1 MTERRGIEALTEA
14 WNLVVS
20 SERRLAWTSAPIC
33 LADVFLDAEVI
44 FDADAIPDADI
55 ISPSEGDSRE
65 PHVEPNPQ
73 RKQLLEIQSRPD
85 DMHLFP
91 STPPTQRTPASPKP
105 PPKALS
111 PIPIPAKNAPTEPV
125 RTVEPVSLK
134 HGTIRVYAHSIS
146 FTQPLSEQEVK
157 PSVITVERAA
167 LCQIFL
173 ETKYHRTFQQ
183 PSERTQRRQTLEEL
197 VTKGKEM
204 TVQQREK
211 FNEIM
216 TSVESDWSRLS
227 RVRPSIEGFSVE
239 KKLGSGGF
247 GVVNMVKEKA
257 TGQVYAMKVSCPHT
271 LLIGVYCQGKDFEM
285 WT

>member
-1 MTERRGIEALTEA
+1 MTERREMEDLTEA

-44 FDADAIPDADI
+44 FDADAIPDADLI
-55 ISPSEGDSRE
+55 GPSEGDSRE
-65 PHVEPNPQ
+65 PHVEPNRQ
-73 RKQLLEIQSRPD
+73 VKQLLEIQSRPD

-91 STPPTQRTPASPKP
+91 SPPSTPPPSSPNP
-105 PPKALS
+105 PLKTLS
-111 PIPIPAKNAPTEPV
+111 PIPVPAKILPTTPHRAV
-125 RTVEPVSLK
+125 DPISMK

-146 FTQPLSEQEVK
+146 LTQPLTEQEVK

-257 TGQVYAMKVSCPHT
+257 TGQVYAMKVSRGYT
-271 LLIGVYCQGKDFEM
+271 SLIRVYCEGKDFEM

>member
-1 MTERRGIEALTEA
+1 MEELTEA

-33 LADVFLDAEVI
+33 LADVFLDADNL
-44 FDADAIPDADI
+44 FDADAVQDADL

-65 PHVEPNPQ
+65 LHVEPNPQ

-91 STPPTQRTPASPKP
+91 APPPTPPSPKP
-105 PPKALS
+105 APKPLS
-111 PIPIPAKNAPTEPV
+111 PIPAKIKPTTPGRAV
-125 RTVEPVSLK
+125 NPISMK

-146 FTQPLSEQEVK
+146 LTQPLTEQEVK

-204 TVQQREK
+204 TVQQRTK
-211 FNEIM
+211 FNAIM

-247 GVVNMVKEKA
+247 GVVNMVKEKG
-257 TGQVYAMKVSCPHT
+257 TGEVYAMKVPPPSYFINPS
-271 LLIGVYCQGKDFEM
+271 LLRRRRL
-285 WT
+285 